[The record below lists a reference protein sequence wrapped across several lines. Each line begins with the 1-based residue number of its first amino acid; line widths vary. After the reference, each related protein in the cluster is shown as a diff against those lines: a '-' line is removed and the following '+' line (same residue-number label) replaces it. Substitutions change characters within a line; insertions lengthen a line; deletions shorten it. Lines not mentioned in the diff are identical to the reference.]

1 MSAREAK
8 NTFTKQH
15 VPRNLKD
22 VFVTAVKEALKVSWM
37 LLKIYIPISF
47 LTAILDQVGFL
58 DLIEP
63 YFEPLM
69 KLVGLPG
76 KAALVF
82 VAAWINNLFAAIAA
96 ASVLD
101 LTFRQI
107 TIIAIMT
114 GFAHNLILE
123 TTVLVKLKMGR
134 IGIAFT
140 RIVFSLIMGML
151 LNLIMPEVIH
161 GVVMNPFSQVEA
173 FSWGNHILKILTTSG
188 QIIGLMFCVMLVYE
202 YLLYWNKSYII
213 KEKLGF
219 IPKFFGM
226 SINALGAWLVGF
238 FIGIAY
244 GAGILFKM
252 NEDHKLTH
260 KDICLLTI
268 SMCLVHALIED
279 TIFYVVVGAN
289 DWWIVGTRLVA
300 WIVILKLMSIG
311 DVYKKFIWIGLPK
324 ETKDTIPHTKAPSST
339 KPQKSE
345 YLIAKEE

>member
-1 MSAREAK
+1 MAGREAK
-8 NTFTKQH
+8 KPFTKQH
-15 VPRNLKD
+15 VPKDLKD
-22 VFVTAVKEALKVSWM
+22 VLVTAVKQALKVSWM

-47 LTAILDQVGFL
+47 FTAFLDQVGFL

-76 KAALVF
+76 QAALVF
-82 VAAWINNLFAAIAA
+82 VGAWINNLFAAIAA
-96 ASVLD
+96 ASVMD

-140 RIVFSLIMGML
+140 RIVFSFLMGML

-161 GVVMNPFSQVEA
+161 GVVMNPYTATVE
-173 FSWGNHILKILTTSG
+173 FSWLNHLLKVVTTAG

-202 YLLYWNKSYII
+202 YLLYWNKSHII

-252 NEDHKLTH
+252 NEDHKLSH

-289 DWWIVGTRLVA
+289 AWWIVGTRLIA

-324 ETKDTIPHTKAPSST
+324 EVES
-339 KPQKSE
+339 
-345 YLIAKEE
+345 KE

>member
-1 MSAREAK
+1 MAGREAK
-8 NTFTKQH
+8 KPFTKQH
-15 VPRNLKD
+15 VPKDLKD
-22 VFVTAVKEALKVSWM
+22 VLVTAVKQALKVSWM

-47 LTAILDQVGFL
+47 FTAFLDQIGFL

-69 KLVGLPG
+69 KLLGLPG
-76 KAALVF
+76 DAALVLL
-82 VAAWINNLFAAIAA
+82 AAWVNNLFAAIAA
-96 ASVLD
+96 ASVID
-101 LTFRQI
+101 LTFRQL
-107 TIIAIMT
+107 TIIAIIT

-123 TTVLVKLKMGR
+123 TTVLIKLKMGR
-134 IGIAFT
+134 IGIAFS
-140 RIVFSLIMGML
+140 RIVFSLLMGML

-161 GVVMNPFSQVEA
+161 GVVMNPFSAPGE
-173 FSWGNHILKILTTSG
+173 FSWLNHLLKVVTTAG

-202 YLLYWNKSYII
+202 FLLYWKNSHII

-252 NEDHKLTH
+252 NEDHKLSH
-260 KDICLLTI
+260 KDICLLTV

-289 DWWIVGTRLVA
+289 AWWIIGVRLTA
-300 WIVILKLMSIG
+300 WLIILKLLSIG
-311 DVYKKFIWIGLPK
+311 NVYKKFIWLGLPK
-324 ETKDTIPHTKAPSST
+324 EVES
-339 KPQKSE
+339 
-345 YLIAKEE
+345 KE